1 MPTSLILLERASRWA
16 AAFRREIRKAAKLGQ
31 RISIQEVRSLPQCQR
46 ELESSPHSVAAVEV
60 LPQNVDT
67 VAKALREWSRRFSN
81 ARFIAL
87 ASRGLESQELLLRD
101 AGAIHVTFSP
111 RSLGSLLRLIRR
123 HLGRAPQPKL
133 TLEEA
138 IWAGLPWG

>member
-1 MPTSLILLERASRWA
+1 MPLILLERASRWA
-16 AAFRREIRKAAKLGQ
+16 AAFRRELRKAAKPGQ
-31 RISIQEVRSLPQCQR
+31 PVPIQEVRSLPQCQR

-67 VAKALREWSRRFSN
+67 MSTTLRDWSHRFPD
-81 ARFIAL
+81 ARFVAL

-111 RSLGSLLRLIRR
+111 RSLDSLLRLIRR
-123 HLGRAPQPKL
+123 HLARAPQPNL